1 MLLLP
6 IAVLPFSV
14 DGGEMDAGLLRLAV
28 VPEVVVEAEAEAGAT
43 AGEGAV
49 GAFLLK
55 NENKVF

>member
-1 MLLLP
+1 
-6 IAVLPFSV
+6 
-14 DGGEMDAGLLRLAV
+14 MDAGLLRLAV